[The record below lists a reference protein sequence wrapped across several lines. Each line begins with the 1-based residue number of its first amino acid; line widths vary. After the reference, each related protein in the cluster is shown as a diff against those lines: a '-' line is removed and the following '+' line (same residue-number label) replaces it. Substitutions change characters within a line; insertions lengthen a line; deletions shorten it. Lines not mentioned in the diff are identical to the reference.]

1 MKVNNVTNTIKQLL
15 QDSIDVKQAV
25 LADQVL
31 LDNVADVAQRCI
43 DTLKSGHKLL
53 LAGNGGSASDAQH
66 IAAELVGR
74 FEVDRRGLPAIALTT
89 NASQLTAISNDYG
102 YEAVFSRQVEA
113 FGAKGDLFVGLTT
126 SGNSANVIAAAEVA
140 KSQGL
145 TIIGLT
151 GASGGKL
158 EHRGWG
164 AQIRSYVLYDNR
176 VKDHRTGVEANPVDI
191 LDRGKLDVFID
202 AELKRRRSS
211 REGG

>member
-1 MKVNNVTNTIKQLL
+1 MTDTIKKLL

-31 LDNVADVAQRCI
+31 LGNIANVAQRCI
-43 DTLKSGHKLL
+43 DVLQSDSKIL

-74 FEVDRRGLPAIALTT
+74 FEVDRKGLPAIALTT

-102 YEAVFSRQVEA
+102 YEAVFARQVEA
-113 FGAKGDLFVGLTT
+113 FGKKGDLFVGLST
-126 SGNSANVIAAAEVA
+126 SGNSANVVAAAEVA

-145 TIIGLT
+145 TIIGMT

-158 EHRGWG
+158 EALCDVCLKVPSTNTARIQEVHITIGHILC
-164 AQIRSYVLYDNR
+164 AQI
-176 VKDHRTGVEANPVDI
+176 EA
-191 LDRGKLDVFID
+191 KLF
-202 AELKRRRSS
+202 
-211 REGG
+211 G

>member
-1 MKVNNVTNTIKQLL
+1 MNNVTDTISKLL

-25 LADQVL
+25 LADQAL
-31 LDNVADVAQRCI
+31 LTAIDKVAQHCV
-43 DTLKSGHKLL
+43 DVLQSGHKLL

-74 FEVDRRGLPAIALTT
+74 FEVDRKGLPAIALTT

-113 FGAKGDLFVGLTT
+113 FGAKGDLFIGLTT

-145 TIIGLT
+145 TIIGMT

-158 EHRGWG
+158 EALCDVCLKVPSTNTARIQEVHITIGHILC
-164 AQIRSYVLYDNR
+164 AQIER
-176 VKDHRTGVEANPVDI
+176 
-191 LDRGKLDVFID
+191 
-202 AELKRRRSS
+202 ELFS
-211 REGG
+211 

>member
-1 MKVNNVTNTIKQLL
+1 MNNVTDTISKLL
-15 QDSIDVKQAV
+15 QDSINVKQAV
-25 LADQVL
+25 LAEQAKL
-31 LDNVADVAQRCI
+31 AAIAEVAQRCV
-43 DTLKSGHKLL
+43 DTLRSGNKLL

-74 FEVDRRGLPAIALTT
+74 FEVDRKGLPAIALTT

-113 FGAKGDLFVGLTT
+113 FGAKGDLFIGLTT

-145 TIIGLT
+145 TIIGMT

-158 EHRGWG
+158 EALCDVCLKVPSSNTARIQEVHITIGHILC
-164 AQIRSYVLYDNR
+164 AQI
-176 VKDHRTGVEANPVDI
+176 EAA
-191 LDRGKLDVFID
+191 LF
-202 AELKRRRSS
+202 A
-211 REGG
+211 

>member
-1 MKVNNVTNTIKQLL
+1 MTDMIAKLL

-25 LADQVL
+25 LADQTLLTAIEKVTQHCVDVL
-31 LDNVADVAQRCI
+31 Q
-43 DTLKSGHKLL
+43 SGHKLL

-74 FEVDRRGLPAIALTT
+74 FEVDRKGLPAIALTT

-113 FGAKGDLFVGLTT
+113 FGAKGDLFIGLTT

-145 TIIGLT
+145 TIIGMT

-158 EHRGWG
+158 EALCDVCLKVPSSNTARIQEVHITIGHILC
-164 AQIRSYVLYDNR
+164 AQI
-176 VKDHRTGVEANPVDI
+176 EAA
-191 LDRGKLDVFID
+191 LF
-202 AELKRRRSS
+202 A
-211 REGG
+211 

>member
-1 MKVNNVTNTIKQLL
+1 MSSTDTISKLL

-25 LADQVL
+25 LSDQAL
-31 LDNVADVAQRCI
+31 LKNIADVTQRCV
-43 DTLKSGHKLL
+43 DTLQSGNKLL

-74 FEVDRRGLPAIALTT
+74 FEVDRKGLPAIALTT

-113 FGAKGDLFVGLTT
+113 FGAKGDLFIGLTT
-126 SGNSANVIAAAEVA
+126 SGNSANVISAAEVA

-145 TIIGLT
+145 TIVGMT

-158 EHRGWG
+158 EALCDVCLNVPSTNTARIQEAHITIGHILC
-164 AQIRSYVLYDNR
+164 AQIETALFS
-176 VKDHRTGVEANPVDI
+176 
-191 LDRGKLDVFID
+191 
-202 AELKRRRSS
+202 
-211 REGG
+211 